1 MMEFIALDDVR
12 DEILQVSDAD
22 IDEANRYVTNIG
34 VRLGVAE
41 DTFVTPFRYPTYRLA
56 VVYACYLCALRH
68 VGADG
73 SVIFDGKENAD
84 IYAQKLAHYRNEV
97 RAIEPRLVAS
107 DFTDQKTSS
116 GRTIELWRA

>member
-1 MMEFIALDDVR
+1 MEFVTLDDVR

-22 IDEANRYVTNIG
+22 IDEANRYVTNVG

-41 DTFVTPFRYPTYRLA
+41 DMFITPFRYPTYRLA

-97 RAIEPRLVAS
+97 RTIESRLTPS
-107 DFTDQKTSS
+107 DFTDRKTCS